1 MSHFIIIIYYITV
14 VESLVKKL
22 KDKRDELE
30 SLVTAITTNGAR
42 PSKCV
47 TIPRTLDGRL
57 QVQSSLTAGSLLL
70 LLLLLLLLGCWS

>member
-1 MSHFIIIIYYITV
+1 MYYMHYTRVMVASQCSCKLIAARCCICLF
-14 VESLVKKL
+14 VESLVRKL

-30 SLVTAITTNGAR
+30 SLVTAITTNGAQ

-57 QVQSSLTAGSLLL
+57 QVIILIVN
-70 LLLLLLLLGCWS
+70 